1 MDTDDVLR
9 IPWTFLHLER
19 LNPDVLLT
27 PTMRYRKFQQ
37 NFKGGDMADKIHGF
51 LPATAEMPTN
61 RQRLIIRYLFG
72 VLIDLVVLGLFDE
85 FSDSV
90 TVASFSWSLLAAVL
104 LQALLKAT
112 IAIEHYVAEFFKAR
126 QGAFMKFMR
135 FFGAW
140 VVLFLSKF
148 VILEAI
154 TFVFGDRV
162 RFDGMLHGVVTLI
175 IVVTVMVV
183 AEEVIV
189 RLVRWVR

>member
-1 MDTDDVLR
+1 
-9 IPWTFLHLER
+9 
-19 LNPDVLLT
+19 
-27 PTMRYRKFQQ
+27 
-37 NFKGGDMADKIHGF
+37 MADKIHGF

-72 VLIDLVVLGLFDE
+72 VLIDLVVLGLFAE

-90 TVASFSWSLLAAVL
+90 TVASFSWSLLAAIL

-112 IAIEHYVAEFFKAR
+112 IAIEHHVAMFFNAR
-126 QGAFMKFMR
+126 QGAFMKIMR
-135 FFGAW
+135 FVGAW
-140 VVLFLSKF
+140 LVLFLSKF

-154 TFVFGDRV
+154 AFVFGDRV
-162 RFDGMLHGVVTLI
+162 RFDGVLHGVVTLI